1 VARYPIS
8 PTFRTWEFNVKASLE
23 DIASAFVHHEFS
35 VAYPY
40 FSDDVTWSLVGSV
53 RFDGPAAV
61 QSHCAASSAYLE
73 SVTTTFVG
81 FSVMRGPDYVV
92 VESEATYAEPTYAE
106 PTGRSSAVASS
117 DVFRFRDGLI
127 SSISSYNIEL
137 PTK

>member
-1 VARYPIS
+1 
-8 PTFRTWEFNVKASLE
+8 VKASLE

-40 FSDDVTWSLVGSV
+40 FSDDVTWSLVGGV

-92 VESEATYAEPTYAE
+92 VESEATYTES
-106 PTGRSSAVASS
+106 TGAKSAVASC
-117 DVFRFRDGLI
+117 DVFQFQEGLI
-127 SSISSYNIEL
+127 SSIVSYNIEL